1 MKSILSFMATLCLVF
16 LGTIAFGQ
24 SNADAYLTAQ
34 FKVSGITCSG
44 DMPVIKK
51 KLINQEGIDEVS
63 FTEAKNGV
71 VTFTVKYHS
80 SVISEKRVREMIE
93 AAPSCDRPD
102 EYPYKAKSI
111 VPQPKKQ

>member
-1 MKSILSFMATLCLVF
+1 MKTILSIIVTLIITFTATA
-16 LGTIAFGQ
+16 AFGQ
-24 SNADAYLTAQ
+24 GDAYLSAN
-34 FKVSGITCSG
+34 FKVSGSTCSG

-63 FTEAKNGV
+63 FTDAKNGI

-80 SVISEKRVREMIE
+80 SVITEKRIREIIE
-93 AAPSCDRPD
+93 SAPSCDRPD

-111 VPQPKKQ
+111 SPEPKKQ